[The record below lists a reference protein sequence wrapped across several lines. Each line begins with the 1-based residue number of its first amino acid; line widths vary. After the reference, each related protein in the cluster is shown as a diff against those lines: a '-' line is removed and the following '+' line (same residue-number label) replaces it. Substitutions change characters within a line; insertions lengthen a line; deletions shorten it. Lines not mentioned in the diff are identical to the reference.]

1 MSAEDRVASL
11 ARTKAGLEA
20 DLLETSLDLRRAS
33 EDYEALAAA
42 FRASAERLREAAGAV
57 SAAHHEREELVR
69 VVASLQAELAATRR
83 DRDEVKRSL
92 EEVCSTRV
100 WRLGTLYWRL
110 LGRLGLL
117 PAKAGGALAG
127 AASVASEAAGPVAD
141 GPGQA
146 MLAVP
151 AAPPGVEMPTRTGRS
166 RRDPAA
172 PGLPDV
178 VCFSIV
184 EWEFLFQ
191 RPQQLLSRLAD
202 LGHRVYYISQFFE
215 PDPGA
220 PEVHRLRSRVY
231 TLRLRG
237 SSGRL
242 FSEELTPTDAGAV
255 FESLAS
261 LREREGITAAVSVVH
276 QPFWWPLAER
286 ARSAFGWA
294 VLYDCMDDHGGFQTN
309 ARPVGGAERGI
320 LEGADTVVAS
330 SRVLESRIH
339 AVNRPVELIPNGCDY
354 EYFSSMAPRS
364 RGGRP
369 TVGYYGCI
377 ADWFEADLVADVAER
392 RPDWEFLLIGP
403 TYLAD
408 LTRLPALP
416 NVSFPGVVPYGR
428 LLDRI
433 EPIDV
438 FLLPFRRS
446 TLTEAAN
453 PVKAYEIMATGRPLV
468 SVPLPELEPFG
479 DLVRF
484 GNGPVEFERRIE
496 EALREDGPEIVDR
509 RRDFARR
516 NSWDTRAARFAELVR
531 ALGAGREAGPPRPE
545 DDA

>member
-1 MSAEDRVASL
+1 MSGEGRVASL
-11 ARTKAGLEA
+11 ARMKAALET
-20 DLLETSLDLRRAS
+20 DLLQTSLELRRAS
-33 EDYEALAAA
+33 EEYADLASA
-42 FRASAERLREAAGAV
+42 FRASAARLREASGAI
-57 SAAHHEREELVR
+57 SAAHHEREALVR
-69 VVASLQAELAATRR
+69 VVASLQAELEATGR
-83 DRDEVKRSL
+83 DRDEVKRRL

-117 PAKAGGALAG
+117 PAKGGSVLADTPD
-127 AASVASEAAGPVAD
+127 VTSEAAAPVPENPGPAT
-141 GPGQA
+141 
-146 MLAVP
+146 LP
-151 AAPPGVEMPTRTGRS
+151 AAEKPPAIEVPRRTFGS
-166 RRDPAA
+166 RRDPAT
-172 PGLPDV
+172 PGLPDI

-202 LGHRVYYISQFFE
+202 LGHRVYYVSQFFE

-220 PEVHRLRSRVY
+220 PEVHRLRARVY
-231 TLRLRG
+231 VLRLRG

-242 FSEELTPTDAGAV
+242 FSEELAPIDAGAV

-261 LREREGITAAVSVVH
+261 LREREGIASAVSVVH
-276 QPFWWPLAER
+276 QPFWWPLVER
-286 ARSAFGWA
+286 ARRAFGWT

-309 ARPVGGAERGI
+309 ARPVEGAERGI
-320 LEGADTVVAS
+320 LESADTVVVS
-330 SRVLESRIH
+330 SRALESRLG
-339 AVNRPVELIPNGCDY
+339 AAGRPVELLRNGCDF
-354 EYFSSMAPRS
+354 EYFSAIAPRS
-364 RGGRP
+364 REGRP

-377 ADWFEADLVADVAER
+377 ADWFDADLVADVAER
-392 RPDWEFLLIGP
+392 RLDWDFLLIGP

-416 NVSFPGVVPYGR
+416 NVSFPGMVPYGQ

-446 TLTEAAN
+446 PLTEAAN

-468 SVPLPELEPFG
+468 SVPLPELETFG
-479 DLVRF
+479 DLVRR

-496 EALREDGPEIVDR
+496 EALRENEPGIADR

-516 NSWDTRAARFAELVR
+516 NSWDARAARFAELVR